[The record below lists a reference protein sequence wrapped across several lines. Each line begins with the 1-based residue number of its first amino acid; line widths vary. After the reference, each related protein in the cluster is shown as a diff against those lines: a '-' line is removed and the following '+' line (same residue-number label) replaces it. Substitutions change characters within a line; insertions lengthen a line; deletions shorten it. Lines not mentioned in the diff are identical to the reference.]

1 MTKEELKRAY
11 TERLPVIW
19 HSHRDEIEY
28 KYIHELRAK
37 ESRSGKRV
45 LYAVLAD
52 YCGHSYT
59 VADPRQLRLKESTV
73 QELFFD
79 GTNYNYNFGIER
91 GHNYV
96 ETNI

>member
-1 MTKEELKRAY
+1 MAGTISRHPERAGKGGTAVTKEELKRAY

-28 KYIHELRAK
+28 KYIHELRTK

-59 VADPRQLRLKESTV
+59 VADPRQLSIK
-73 QELFFD
+73 
-79 GTNYNYNFGIER
+79 NP
-91 GHNYV
+91 
-96 ETNI
+96 

>member
-1 MTKEELKRAY
+1 MQKELPKMLNELIAW
-11 TERLPVIW
+11 LPVIW
-19 HSHRDEIEY
+19 HSRRDEIEY

-59 VADPRQLRLKESTV
+59 VADPRQLSIK
-73 QELFFD
+73 
-79 GTNYNYNFGIER
+79 NP
-91 GHNYV
+91 
-96 ETNI
+96 